1 VPLRLR
7 LTLTYGLL
15 LVLALTAFGFVVYLI
30 AAARIYEGIDE
41 TLTTRAGLVV
51 AALEPLDG
59 ALSAKD
65 IEANRAQLDR
75 ESSLVTVTQVR
86 DRDGLVLYSSP
97 APNRSLP
104 PSKSPSETR
113 FLSRKVQGQRLRIL
127 YQPLV
132 QEGESLGTVEVGQ
145 SLREAD
151 EALNEIRY
159 VLLFGGL
166 GVVFITIVSAYA
178 LSARALD
185 PVRQVSKLARDIER
199 TADFSRRLPAPGAGG
214 EMRELVATFNAMIA
228 RVEATLVSQLAFL
241 ADSSH
246 ELRRPLTVLRTNIDV
261 LKEPAL
267 SAEDREACL
276 AEMRA
281 EAEAMSR
288 LLSDLLLLSRDKRQ
302 AIAQSPVDYTSL
314 CEQAVDRVR
323 SQDDRHELLAELTPD
338 IRVIGDKERLG
349 QMLWNLLE
357 NALHYTPA
365 GGRIEISLQEVGR
378 LARVEIRDTGVGI
391 SDEEMP
397 HVFERFYRGQ
407 TARTIRSEG
416 AGLGLAIVKY
426 VAEAHG
432 GEVRMTSRP
441 DQGTAVVVDIPAAV

>member
-1 VPLRLR
+1 MSLRLR

-15 LVLALTAFGFVVYLI
+15 LVLALTAFGVAVYLI

-51 AALEPLDG
+51 AALEPLEG
-59 ALSAKD
+59 SLSSSD
-65 IEANRAQLDR
+65 IEAHRAQLDK
-75 ESSLVTVTQVR
+75 ESSLDTVIQVR
-86 DRDGLVLYSSP
+86 DRDGQVLYSSLG
-97 APNRSLP
+97 PNRSLP
-104 PSKSPSETR
+104 PSKRPNEPK
-113 FLSRKVQGQRLRIL
+113 FFSRKVQGQRLRIL

-132 QEGESLGTVEVGQ
+132 QESESLGTVEVGQ
-145 SLREAD
+145 SLRETD

-185 PVRQVSKLARDIER
+185 PVLQVSKLARDIDR

-214 EMRELVATFNAMIA
+214 EMRELVATFNAMIT
-228 RVEATLVSQLAFL
+228 RVERTLDSQLAFL

-276 AEMRA
+276 AEMRT
-281 EAEAMSR
+281 EAGAMSR
-288 LLSDLLLLSRDKRQ
+288 LLSDLLLLSRDKKQ
-302 AIAQSPVDYTSL
+302 AIAQSTVDYTSL

-323 SQDDRHELLAELTPD
+323 SQDDRHQLLVDLAPNVNVT
-338 IRVIGDKERLG
+338 GDRERLA

-365 GGRIEISLQEVGR
+365 DGRIEISLQRVDR
-378 LARVEIRDTGVGI
+378 LARVEIRDTGVGV
-391 SDEEMP
+391 SDEDLP

-432 GEVRMTSRP
+432 GEARMTSHP
-441 DQGTAVVVDIPAAV
+441 DQGTVVVVDIPAAA